1 MTVEIAVPDDLFA
14 DVSPALATSPVPK
27 PKTAAGHK
35 GVLYF
40 DLETVPDY
48 ERMAS
53 FGLDPIPEPMKR
65 SIYGEFAGQSKSK
78 EGVLTDQLKGTL
90 KEFET
95 WIRKWNPDN
104 DSLEVIDRI
113 ERSAPKP
120 RKGIFDLTEEIRNQD
135 SAREQLLQDHR
146 KKMSVTPEF
155 NRIVAMGW
163 RFNGETMSTVI
174 DYDVITE
181 ETLLELFWGTVRN
194 CKSVCGY
201 NILGFDLPTIFVR
214 SILLDVCP
222 SRTFDLKPWGT
233 DVIDLMKKRFPSSG
247 SMKLKT
253 LAACMGIPIPAGDVD
268 GSQVEELWKNDPKKL
283 GEYVRSDVDL
293 CAELHSKY
301 FGFFC

>member
-1 MTVEIAVPDDLFA
+1 MTVDIAVPDDLFA
-14 DVSPALATSPVPK
+14 DVLPAPK

-53 FGLDPIPEPMKR
+53 FGLDPIPEPAKR
-65 SIYGEFAGQSKSK
+65 
-78 EGVLTDQLKGTL
+78 GVFVDSGMLAEQLKGTIRD
-90 KEFET
+90 FEV
-95 WIRKWNPDN
+95 WIRKWTPDN
-104 DSLEVIDRI
+104 SALDVIDRM
-113 ERSAPKP
+113 ERESAKP
-120 RKGIFDLTEEIRNQD
+120 RKGVFDLTAEIRNLD
-135 SAREQLLQDHR
+135 SARDQLLQDQR

-155 NRIVAMGW
+155 NKIVAMGW

-181 ETLLELFWGTVRN
+181 ETLLTLFWGTVRN

-301 FGFFC
+301 VGFFC

>member
-1 MTVEIAVPDDLFA
+1 MTVEIAVPDDLFSG
-14 DVSPALATSPVPK
+14 VSPAPAPK

-48 ERMAS
+48 ERMLS
-53 FGLDPIPEPMKR
+53 FGLEDIPEATKR
-65 SIYGEFAGQSKSK
+65 SVFTDNGILA
-78 EGVLTDQLKGTL
+78 DQLKGTI
-90 KEFET
+90 KDFES
-95 WIRKWNPDN
+95 WLRKWNPDN
-104 DSLEVIDRI
+104 NSLDVIDKI
-113 ERSAPKP
+113 ERESAKP
-120 RKGIFDLTEEIRNQD
+120 RKGVFDLTAEIRNQD
-135 SAREQLLQDHR
+135 SAREQLIQDQI

-155 NRIVAMGW
+155 NRIVAIGW
-163 RFNGETMSTVI
+163 RLNGETLSTVV

-181 ETLLELFWGTVRN
+181 ETLLQLFWGTVRT

-214 SILLDVCP
+214 SMLLDVCP
-222 SRTFDLKPWGT
+222 SRTFDMKPWGT
-233 DVIDLMKKRFPSSG
+233 DVIDLMKKRWPSSG

-253 LAACMGIPIPAGDVD
+253 LAACMRIPIPAGDVD

>member
-14 DVSPALATSPVPK
+14 DVSPAPAPK

-53 FGLDPIPEPMKR
+53 FGLDPIPEAAKR
-65 SIYGEFAGQSKSK
+65 CVFSDSGMLAE
-78 EGVLTDQLKGTL
+78 QLKGTIRD
-90 KEFET
+90 FEV
-95 WIRKWNPDN
+95 WIRKWTPDN
-104 DSLEVIDRI
+104 SALDVIDRM
-113 ERSAPKP
+113 ERASAKP
-120 RKGIFDLTEEIRNQD
+120 RKGVFDLTEEIRNLD
-135 SAREQLLQDHR
+135 SARDQLLQDHR

-163 RFNGETMSTVI
+163 RLNGETLSTVI
-174 DYDVITE
+174 DHDVITE
-181 ETLLELFWGTVRN
+181 ETLLELFWGTVRT

>member
-14 DVSPALATSPVPK
+14 DVSPALATAPAPK

-53 FGLDPIPEPMKR
+53 FGLDPIPEAAKR
-65 SIYGEFAGQSKSK
+65 SVFADYGMLAE
-78 EGVLTDQLKGTL
+78 QLKGTIRD
-90 KEFET
+90 FEV
-95 WIRKWNPDN
+95 WIRKWTPDN
-104 DSLEVIDRI
+104 SALDVIDRM
-113 ERSAPKP
+113 ERESAKP
-120 RKGIFDLTEEIRNQD
+120 RKGVFDLTAEIRNLD
-135 SAREQLLQDHR
+135 SARDQLLQDQR

-155 NRIVAMGW
+155 NKIVAMGW
-163 RFNGETMSTVI
+163 RLNGETMSTVI

-214 SILLDVCP
+214 SMLLDVCP
-222 SRTFDLKPWGT
+222 SRTFDMKPWGT